1 MITSRVTVTAGICGF
16 VSEITA
22 VGDDEQMVKI
32 TIDTPCA
39 NIKAIAA
46 KLSDDIDAY
55 QELGDGFDGAIYT
68 AAKSVLRASCIGC
81 AVPSAIFKAMQISS
95 ELALPC
101 DVSMKI
107 EKL

>member
-1 MITSRVTVTAGICGF
+1 MINSRVTVNAGVCGF

-22 VGDDEQMVKI
+22 AGDDDQMVKI

-39 NIKAIAA
+39 NIKAISE
-46 KLSDDIDAY
+46 KLSEDIDAY
-55 QELGDGFDGAIYT
+55 QELGDGFDGAIYS
-68 AAKSVLRASCIGC
+68 AAKSVLRGSCIGC
-81 AVPSAIFKAMQISS
+81 AVPSAIFKSMQIAS
-95 ELALPC
+95 ELALPV